1 MKHLMTALATMVL
14 LGAPAAQAKNLDGA
28 LAFLPPD
35 VSTLV
40 VVDLEATRQTAFFK
54 VLQAQLIDLT
64 GYSREI
70 KQLKREANLD
80 IMTNVKTIIYGGPDE
95 ALRKAKQSL
104 LILEG
109 TFDVPKLREYYTKKS
124 KLPLVEKS
132 SALGGYFELG
142 GDSAVGFFGDFAVFG
157 SKALFEKALVAKQSS
172 GGKTKLGGLL
182 GRMKSGRDGFGVIA
196 GSATLKKLL
205 SKTFGGLKDV
215 RAAGMTFDFTTG
227 FALKIVGTFSDAAT
241 AESAAAS
248 IRKTLAETAADPD
261 FKEAGLG
268 PAIGKI
274 QATTSGAEITLA
286 LTLDAATSK
295 EFAGHLKELLE

>member
-1 MKHLMTALATMVL
+1 MKFLMTLLASLAL
-14 LGAPAAQAKNLDGA
+14 LGAPAAHAKNLDGA
-28 LAFLPPD
+28 LAFLPAD
-35 VSTLV
+35 ISTLV

-54 VLQAQLIDLT
+54 VLQDQLIDLT
-64 GYSREI
+64 GYSREV

-95 ALRKAKQSL
+95 VLRKAKQSL

-109 TFDVPKLREYYTKKS
+109 TFDVAKLRDFYTKKS
-124 KLPLVEKS
+124 KIPLVEKTC
-132 SALGGYFELG
+132 ALGGYFELG

-157 SKALFEKALVAKQSS
+157 SKALFDKAIAAKQAG

-182 GRMKSGRDGFGVIA
+182 GRMKSGRDGFGVIS

-205 SKTFGGLKDV
+205 GKTFGGIKDV
-215 RAAGMTFDFTTG
+215 RTAGMTFDFTAG
-227 FALKIVGTFSDAAT
+227 FALKIVGTFADASA
-241 AESAAAS
+241 AEGAAAS
-248 IRKTLAETAADPD
+248 IKKTLADTAADPD

-268 PAIGKI
+268 PALGKVV
-274 QATTSGAEITLA
+274 ANTNGSEVTLT

-295 EFAGHLKELLE
+295 EFAGHLKELFE